1 MPRTQRKPPDARNY
15 CKGDRHPAAKLT
27 DAEVDVIHEL
37 HEAGTPYSALAAKFE
52 VSKSCIA
59 GILQGRRR

>member
-1 MPRTQRKPPDARNY
+1 MPRTQRKPPEALNY

-37 HEAGTPYSALAAKFE
+37 RKAGWTYERLAEKFE
-52 VSKSCIA
+52 ASKSCIA
-59 GILQGRRR
+59 GIVKGRRR